1 MKKYTDI
8 FPLRLKAL
16 QHAYGLSLSE
26 TAALLNVNARSMIFD
41 WENKKKFPS
50 IENLNMI
57 ATVFGVTTDWLLGR
71 SETIYSNESIEWS
84 EEAIDE
90 HLQALAAL
98 FPNSLQVSYWHF
110 YLCEHY
116 PEYAFEERRSLY
128 YSLPVRANIAILIR
142 EVRLPSLY
150 WSVYYAQNDFKKRG
164 VNAKVKKFF
173 HMSKE
178 ESEEFKQPSR
188 KELERGDNLMRLLT
202 LSKING
208 KNVANKMPIY
218 DVEAVCHQLEQEMK
232 EKETGI

>member
-16 QHAYGLSLSE
+16 RNAYGISLSE
-26 TAALLNVNARSMIFD
+26 TAYLLRVNAKSTVFE
-41 WENKKKFPS
+41 WENQKKVPS
-50 IENLNMI
+50 VENLHMI
-57 ATVFGVTTDWLLGR
+57 STVFGTPTDWLLGH
-71 SETIYSNESIEWS
+71 SEILYSEESIKWT

-90 HLQALAAL
+90 YLHALAAA
-98 FPNSLQVSYWHF
+98 FPNSLQVSFWDF
-110 YLCEHY
+110 YLHEHY

-128 YSLPVRANIAILIR
+128 YSLPVRANIAVLIR

-164 VNAKVKKFF
+164 VNAKVKAFF

-178 ESEEFKQPSR
+178 EADKFKPPSR
-188 KELERGDNLMRLLT
+188 KELERADNLIRLLM

-208 KNVANKMPIY
+208 KKVANKGPIY
-218 DVEAVCHQLEQEMK
+218 DVEAACC
-232 EKETGI
+232 